1 MVLGKIIGFSL
12 KKKTCIVL
20 LPDGRAVE
28 VLKTNFPDGEE
39 GSIVEIKAVNFGS
52 IDERIESPPK
62 KLKLADSEEGLVV
75 ETKAHSST
83 SNDECSESPPKKP
96 KLADSEEGLVVET
109 KVHSS
114 TSNDECSELPPNK
127 RRRHTTPKEDISGEG
142 DDSSDNSS
150 NATHGTPRLKTYCYV
165 FLNLFGLQYLNAE
178 L

>member
-28 VLKTNFPDGEE
+28 VLKTKFPDGEE

-83 SNDECSESPPKKP
+83 SNDECSE
-96 KLADSEEGLVVET
+96 
-109 KVHSS
+109 
-114 TSNDECSELPPNK
+114 LPPNK

-150 NATHGTPRLKTYCYV
+150 NTTHGTPRLKTYCYV

>member
-1 MVLGKIIGFSL
+1 MVLGKIIGFSS

-20 LPDGRAVE
+20 LPDGRAEE
-28 VLKTNFPDGEE
+28 VLKSDFPDGEE
-39 GSIVEIKAVNFGS
+39 GSVVEINAVNFGS
-52 IDERIESPPK
+52 IDERI
-62 KLKLADSEEGLVV
+62 
-75 ETKAHSST
+75 
-83 SNDECSESPPKKP
+83 ESPPKKP

-150 NATHGTPRLKTYCYV
+150 NTTHGTPRLKTYCYV

>member
-75 ETKAHSST
+75 ETKAHSS
-83 SNDECSESPPKKP
+83 S
-96 KLADSEEGLVVET
+96 
-109 KVHSS
+109 
-114 TSNDECSELPPNK
+114 SNDECSELPPNK

-150 NATHGTPRLKTYCYV
+150 NTTHGTPRLKTYCYV